1 MFWWCCADF
10 SNMAGIF
17 GVKKESE
24 DERRRRAKWRDEQ
37 NAMPNLPAFSLI
49 TRNSI
54 MAICTETTLGTFPCQ
69 FCLVPSE
76 RCRIVSL
83 SALALLKFIGPSER
97 LVIMRLGRT
106 KGVHGPGGTVLVL
119 PWVDKATCVD
129 LRVSTLELPVI
140 QSLTADQGMIELVAT
155 VFSQVTD
162 PLLAHCAI
170 QNVKETLHSLAYVT
184 LCRQLCKRLLCDLTQ
199 TTSLDNI
206 LAKCQEELN
215 MFVRPRGVAVE
226 RLAVTRL
233 NVLKP
238 ADTGGSAM
246 SVLHTLARSQ
256 LGQQLFGQLSRNFLV
271 GQQQQCPL
279 DTTAAASGAIPEV
292 IIDNK
297 KDGHGQQRVT
307 PTALSPICEESVDSS
322 AFIPHALDS
331 DLMALLKRI
340 RPALGP
346 PLVQRVQRL
355 FRVRCAGDG
364 SASASSITASSSCS
378 TTTIAAALPP
388 EFDIDLRSGD
398 GWCGW
403 TWERTGPLPPCD
415 VHFTLQKCTLL
426 SLVDGSVS
434 PMCAYLDGRV
444 QIVGSVQDATLLKH
458 LADALVALP
467 KRGRTEDG
475 EIVHV

>member
-17 GVKKESE
+17 GAERDAQFTSIFTYNSE
-24 DERRRRAKWRDEQ
+24 QHYGNLYGDDFGHVSMPILSCAERTLSDRLLECTCTVLSSVFLVLT
-37 NAMPNLPAFSLI
+37 LPFSLPF
-49 TRNSI
+49 S
-54 MAICTETTLGTFPCQ
+54 
-69 FCLVPSE
+69 
-76 RCRIVSL
+76 
-83 SALALLKFIGPSER
+83 LKFIGPSER